1 MPSRPAAPRVAYAAR
16 PHNRLG
22 LVWVALT
29 ERGLWVLSYGIDET
43 EFRARIL
50 ERGPAQPYYDEDAC
64 AEALN
69 EVIEYLQGRRRAF
82 TLNVDWRGMTD
93 FQIAVRKA
101 VMAVPYGHTASYG
114 DIAAAVGKPLAA
126 RAVGG
131 VQADN
136 PISFII
142 PCHRIIGADGSLH
155 GYGGFG
161 GLETKAWLLQ
171 LESPHEP
178 AQGEPLY

>member
-1 MPSRPAAPRVAYAAR
+1 MPNVPAPRVAYAAQ
-16 PHNRLG
+16 PHSRLG
-22 LVWVALT
+22 LVWVAET
-29 ERGLWVLSYGIDET
+29 EEGLWALSYGIDEA

-50 ERGPAQPYYDEDAC
+50 ERGPALPYLDDEAC
-64 AEALN
+64 AAALDQ
-69 EVIEYLQGRRRAF
+69 VIEFLEGQRSHFDLRM
-82 TLNVDWRGMTD
+82 DWRGMTD

-101 VMAVPYGHTASYG
+101 VMAVPYGQTASYG

-136 PISFII
+136 PVSFII
-142 PCHRIIGADGSLH
+142 PCHRIIGSDGSLH

-161 GLETKAWLLQ
+161 GLETKAWLLE
-171 LESPHEP
+171 LEGTHQES
-178 AQGEPLY
+178 